1 MRSVDAPDTDTY
13 TLIEA
18 RQPPPVFSDPG
29 HTMVE
34 YAFLLAHNAS
44 DVIGLAG
51 SDVLSWAS
59 GLNWARIVI
68 AALAL
73 ISLRMGIWAFKG
85 R

>member
-1 MRSVDAPDTDTY
+1 VRSVDAPDTDAY

-18 RQPPPVFSDPG
+18 RQPPPFSDPG

-44 DVIGLAG
+44 DVVSLV
-51 SDVLSWAS
+51 SSNVRSWAS
-59 GLNWARIVI
+59 ELTWARIGI